1 LEYSKSCLII
11 IISPYKLLRTFSLRS
26 FAKLSIIERSALKC
40 YTNCTFLVALAIM
53 LTIDRHIEET
63 VRAALHSIIII
74 NLRYRHRGSTY
85 RWIH

>member
-1 LEYSKSCLII
+1 
-11 IISPYKLLRTFSLRS
+11 
-26 FAKLSIIERSALKC
+26 
-40 YTNCTFLVALAIM
+40 M